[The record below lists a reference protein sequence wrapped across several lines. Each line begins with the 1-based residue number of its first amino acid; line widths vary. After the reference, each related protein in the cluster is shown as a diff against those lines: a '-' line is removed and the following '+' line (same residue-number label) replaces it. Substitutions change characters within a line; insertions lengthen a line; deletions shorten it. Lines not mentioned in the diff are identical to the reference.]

1 MEKCLFSYL
10 LFSSP
15 VFSLSVVTYHAWCE
29 GAEGHTGGF
38 RFVVHH
44 TGGQC
49 ERELSETQRVFHLYL
64 TRERREKRDRGEQDV
79 REKRETRETR
89 ERREEKER
97 EKDVFTH
104 TIKLELEP
112 ETYFEYSATVAKVD

>member
-1 MEKCLFSYL
+1 MSPR
-10 LFSSP
+10 FSSH
-15 VFSLSVVTYHAWCE
+15 VFSRLLPSSLVSSLSVVTYHAWCE

-49 ERELSETQRVFHLYL
+49 ERELSKTQRVFHLYL
-64 TRERREKRDRGEQDV
+64 TRERRGEEESKNV
-79 REKRETRETR
+79 REKRETR

-97 EKDVFTH
+97 EKNVFTH
-104 TIKLELEP
+104 T
-112 ETYFEYSATVAKVD
+112 SS